1 MRSTADSPARPDADR
16 RRLLGALGALCA
28 PAASPAADGAVPATT
43 ATALEAELQRLA
55 GRAAAGCSVVAHET
69 EGPFPLRAALAGSAL
84 LRSDMTEGRP
94 GVPLTLRVVV
104 TDASRRCAP
113 LAGAWVYLWHC
124 DKDGAY
130 SGDEQAG
137 AGAAQPST
145 FMRAVQ
151 RCDADGAVTF
161 RTVYPGWYEGRITH
175 IHCMVFLP
183 GSALSARSASVAT
196 TQFAFPPPVTDAVYA
211 SPLYGKGPNTSV
223 RSFAEDMVFADGTGT
238 EMLALS
244 GSVAAGYLA
253 GITLAVDPAAPPRAE
268 LLGEPG
274 GPGRGPRPP
283 DGALPPLPPGLGLR
297 PLPGVPGPRSRRPG

>member
-1 MRSTADSPARPDADR
+1 MCSSDESFDRPDAAR
-16 RRLLGALGALCA
+16 RRLLGALGVLCA
-28 PAASPAADGAVPATT
+28 PAAVPAAGSAGPVSAAPA
-43 ATALEAELQRLA
+43 AIEAELARLA
-55 GRAAAGCSVVAHET
+55 AQSAAACQLVAHET
-69 EGPFPLRAALAGSAL
+69 EGPFPLRAALAGAAL

-94 GVPLTLRVVV
+94 GVPLTLRVQV
-104 TDASRRCAP
+104 TDAARGCAP
-113 LAGAWVYLWHC
+113 LAVAWVYLWHC

-130 SGDEQAG
+130 SGDEQAAPG
-137 AGAAQPST
+137 APQPST

-151 RCDADGAVTF
+151 RCDAAGAVTF
-161 RTVYPGWYEGRITH
+161 RTIYPGWYEGRITH

-183 GSALSARSASVAT
+183 GSGLSARSAAVAT
-196 TQFAFPPPVTDAVYA
+196 TQFAFPPVVTDAVYA
-211 SPLYGKGPNTSV
+211 SPLYGQGPNTSV

-274 GPGRGPRPP
+274 GPGRGPRP
-283 DGALPPLPPGLGLR
+283 R
-297 PLPGVPGPRSRRPG
+297 CRSASASR